1 MARFFTAGS
10 NILGGI
16 AYINAEDQEHIKV
29 LRIGRGET
37 VTVCDGQGTDYTC
50 VIKPDGRGGVQAE
63 VLDKAPSTGEPTIQC
78 SVFAAFSKGERMDY
92 TVQKAVELGAHS
104 IYLFPCARCVAKYDG
119 ASLVKK
125 VARWQRIA
133 EEAAKQSGR
142 GLIPEITA
150 LPSYAAA
157 LQLAAKS
164 DLPIFMYE
172 LERSLSIK
180 EAIASAPEAKTV
192 SLVSGPE
199 GGFEDSEAQMAA
211 DAGLVSVSLGPR
223 ILRCETAPAA
233 ALACVM
239 YATDNM

>member
-37 VTVCDGQGTDYTC
+37 VTVCDGEGNDYTC
-50 VIKPDGRGGVQAE
+50 VIKPDGHGGVQAE
-63 VLDKAPSTGEPTIQC
+63 VLDKSPSTGEPDVQC
-78 SVFAAFSKGERMDY
+78 NVFAAFSKGERMDY

-119 ASLVKK
+119 TALVKK

-133 EEAAKQSGR
+133 EEAAKQAGR
-142 GLIPEITA
+142 GRIPEVTA
-150 LPSYAAA
+150 LPNFAAV
-157 LQLAAKS
+157 LELAS
-164 DLPIFMYE
+164 RSELPIFMYE

-180 EAIASAPEAKTV
+180 EAIASAPGAKTV

-199 GGFEDSEAQMAA
+199 GGFEEEEAQKAVQ
-211 DAGLVSVSLGPR
+211 AGLISVSLGPR

-239 YATDNM
+239 FATGNM